1 MIFTGTVTY
10 LTSKKTE
17 PCHRSNIKSKT
28 FRVKTKIIYTL
39 FQRISRLQE
48 KVLHIINFKRY
59 DTLSDTLFKEKKIL
73 KISDFFKYKNT
84 VFVRKC
90 LQSTKR
96 HKMKKNMQIFYD
108 ISNLLATFY
117 F

>member
-17 PCHRSNIKSKT
+17 PCHRSNIKSMT
-28 FRVKTKIIYTL
+28 FGVKTKIIYTL

-48 KVLHIINFKRY
+48 KVLHIINFKWY

-108 ISNLLATFY
+108 ISNLLTTFY